1 MEEKHG
7 GDFASTKVN
16 FMHIAKIFELIYES
30 LSLCKEQILGNFL
43 NKVR

>member
-1 MEEKHG
+1 MAVILHPRKSILCILRKFRINLE
-7 GDFASTKVN
+7 
-16 FMHIAKIFELIYES
+16 ES